1 VSHFLLFISLLIIY
15 RRTLATAVLAW
26 SNLTEANI
34 SQRDMTAS
42 SETARRHALEIQKRD
57 LAAVQVLE
65 NKLNILQRWE
75 RGSPEWQA
83 AGEKVSMRT
92 YQRCIDV
99 LEGLVVAR
107 MFELTKMNRSQTGT
121 ALNSRRLTTAN
132 GRMNRLQST

>member
-1 VSHFLLFISLLIIY
+1 MFLSLLKIY
-15 RRTLATAVLAW
+15 RRTLAAAVLSW

-34 SQRDMTAS
+34 RQRDMTAS
-42 SETARRHALEIQKRD
+42 TETARRHALEIQKRD
-57 LAAVQVLE
+57 LAAVQLLE

-99 LEGLVVAR
+99 LEGLIVAR
-107 MFELTKMNRSQTGT
+107 MFELTKMNRSQTGK
-121 ALNSRRLTTAN
+121 AYIS
-132 GRMNRLQST
+132 QI